1 MLKVKNHPISQVVT
15 LKLVPKARL
24 ELARALAR
32 HPLKMVCLPIPPL
45 RQGTVYILLWAVH
58 VNTVSVN
65 HCSRLYWFSPGKW
78 AQPAHLMA
86 SRFGCPLLGM
96 DCSTFDQT
104 LQPVLHLGRNHW
116 HQPSLLAQDACEHQS
131 LVERWP
137 RSNGNALQPSAPCLI
152 LLLLVDFYPNN
163 CGRFDFDASQ
173 PIVLPLCLLPGL
185 RETSQ

>member
-58 VNTVSVN
+58 VNTVSVD
-65 HCSRLYWFSPGKW
+65 HCSRLCWLLPGMW
-78 AQPAHLMA
+78 AQHV
-86 SRFGCPLLGM
+86 F
-96 DCSTFDQT
+96 
-104 LQPVLHLGRNHW
+104 HLGCNHW

-185 RETSQ
+185 REASQ